1 MSSEIKA
8 AKKEIRSI
16 FSDFWFIIP
25 EYQRSYVWDTDNIQD
40 LLDDLWYAYE
50 NRPED
55 EYFLGSLVLKK
66 IEESKFDEYEV
77 LDGQQRLTTFFLL
90 MAVLRDISKNKVLK
104 ETFQKRVYQEKND
117 FENIPERVRIKY
129 KTRGI
134 VEKFIEKYI
143 VKEGET
149 NKCFEENEENISK
162 INSKKISNQNKEDN
176 NISCFYMVNAIK
188 EMITFFKGKD
198 ENEIVDFCKF
208 LGLKLVFIYV
218 STESRE
224 DAFRMFTILNNRG
237 IPLTNADI
245 LKSIN
250 IGEVPNQE
258 QNKYA
263 EKWEEIEGN
272 LGKDFDRFL
281 SFIRTVLVK
290 DKARLNLLD
299 EFEKNIYEKEWE
311 EKGVTKKGLLERGKK
326 TIDFIAQY
334 YEIYNK
340 TILDPKLSSNEYKN
354 LITIMNIGFP
364 SSDWIPP
371 VLLFTEKFGENRL
384 LDFLR
389 KLELKFTSDWLSQYT
404 STERIKNMNEILK
417 EIEKEG
423 QTVDNLLNNKKLFE
437 INKENFENALNRKD
451 FYKKKYAKYIL
462 LKYDFLKSSNSAY
475 ISEYKNIS
483 IEHIL
488 PQTPKE
494 DSQWKSDF
502 TEDEIDDLKHNLG
515 NLILINGKKNTSL
528 GNSDFLTKK
537 KDYLKGLIDIFP
549 SGKVFL
555 QETEWKPQSIKDRQ
569 KEMIDTLLK
578 QSIFDK

>member
-66 IEESKFDEYEV
+66 IEQSKFDEYEV

-129 KTRGI
+129 KTRER
-134 VEKFIEKYI
+134 VEQFIEKYI

-176 NISCFYMVNAIK
+176 NISCFYMANAIK
-188 EMITFFKGKD
+188 EMIAFFKGKD
-198 ENEIVDFCKF
+198 ENEIIDFCKF

-250 IGEVPNQE
+250 IGEVPNEE

-311 EKGVTKKGLLERGKK
+311 GKGE
-326 TIDFIAQY
+326 
-334 YEIYNK
+334 
-340 TILDPKLSSNEYKN
+340 
-354 LITIMNIGFP
+354 
-364 SSDWIPP
+364 
-371 VLLFTEKFGENRL
+371 
-384 LDFLR
+384 
-389 KLELKFTSDWLSQYT
+389 
-404 STERIKNMNEILK
+404 
-417 EIEKEG
+417 
-423 QTVDNLLNNKKLFE
+423 
-437 INKENFENALNRKD
+437 
-451 FYKKKYAKYIL
+451 
-462 LKYDFLKSSNSAY
+462 
-475 ISEYKNIS
+475 
-483 IEHIL
+483 
-488 PQTPKE
+488 
-494 DSQWKSDF
+494 
-502 TEDEIDDLKHNLG
+502 
-515 NLILINGKKNTSL
+515 
-528 GNSDFLTKK
+528 
-537 KDYLKGLIDIFP
+537 
-549 SGKVFL
+549 
-555 QETEWKPQSIKDRQ
+555 
-569 KEMIDTLLK
+569 
-578 QSIFDK
+578 